1 MSQWLVNTEIQ
12 RNKRLRRIEP
22 MITLSENRDNEN
34 LSSVEE
40 ICTTL
45 E

>member
-22 MITLSENRDNEN
+22 MMTRSENRDDEN
-34 LSSVEE
+34 LSSV
-40 ICTTL
+40 
-45 E
+45 